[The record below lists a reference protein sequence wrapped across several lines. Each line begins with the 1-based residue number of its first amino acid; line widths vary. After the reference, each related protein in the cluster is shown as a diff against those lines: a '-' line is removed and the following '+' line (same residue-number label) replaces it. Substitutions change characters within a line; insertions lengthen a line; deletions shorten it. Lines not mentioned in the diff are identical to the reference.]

1 MRPLHNVASEDKTRQ
16 KPADSGVSVPP
27 HFGYSVPFFMGV
39 TGVTEH
45 IESVFNAVLPSTVII
60 PSG

>member
-1 MRPLHNVASEDKTRQ
+1 MPLTLGTLCPS
-16 KPADSGVSVPP
+16 
-27 HFGYSVPFFMGV
+27 FMGITDV
-39 TGVTEH
+39 NAH